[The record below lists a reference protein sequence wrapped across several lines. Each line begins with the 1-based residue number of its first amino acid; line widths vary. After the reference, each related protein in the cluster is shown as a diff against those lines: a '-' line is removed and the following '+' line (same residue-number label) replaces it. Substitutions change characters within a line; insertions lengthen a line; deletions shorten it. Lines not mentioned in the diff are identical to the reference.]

1 MCTFRRELTARLC
14 FTKAAPLAIK
24 AQTKAEARDLLV
36 SLRRD
41 LSSRMCFMPRIRI
54 DLAVTG
60 CNGELTYF
68 VTTVAVYRRCKVVVT
83 EALAGYV

>member
-1 MCTFRRELTARLC
+1 MHLSPGAYCEALLHESGSYGD
-14 FTKAAPLAIK
+14 
-24 AQTKAEARDLLV
+24 QSVDEAEARNLLV

-41 LSSRMCFMPRIRI
+41 LSNRKCVVSRIRI

-83 EALAGYV
+83 GALAGYV